1 MPERKSK
8 TIDSDFGDSDDDP
21 RQNDEVR
28 GHVTMITLGV
38 ADLERATRFYQ
49 DIGFQR
55 SAASQPSISFMISST
70 IVVGLF
76 PIDGL
81 SKDANV
87 DVGRPGQGAVAI
99 AQNRSTE
106 AEVDHVMVRARKAG
120 AAIVKQAQK
129 VFWGGYSGYFADP
142 DGHLWEVAHN
152 PFAEL
157 DIDGRMSL
165 PGPETS

>member
-1 MPERKSK
+1 MPDRKSE
-8 TIDSDFGDSDDDP
+8 TGDGDLSDSGDGP
-21 RQNDEVR
+21 RRCDELR

-55 SAASQPSISFMISST
+55 SAASQPGISFMISPT

-76 PIDGL
+76 PIDEL
-81 SKDANV
+81 SKDANI

-99 AQNRSTE
+99 AQNRTTE
-106 AEVDHVMVRARKAG
+106 AEVDHVLATAEKAG
-120 AAIVKQAQK
+120 ATIVKQAQK
-129 VFWGGYSGYFADP
+129 VFWGGYSGYFVDP

-157 DIDGRMSL
+157 DAHGRMNL
-165 PGPETS
+165 PGPETT